1 MKEQNYKNIDEFQY
15 GVKNLKIE
23 NRFFFADSV
32 TQTIYTNEEN
42 ESFLDFY
49 LRILVCVTIHANN
62 ELQSLN
68 STKWYFYLPKSFAE
82 YSKKDLQ
89 IMLDK
94 LGNNLDDW
102 DGQFTDKI
110 GVIY

>member
-1 MKEQNYKNIDEFQY
+1 MKEQSFSDIQILKSKIE
-15 GVKNLKIE
+15 NLKKE
-23 NRFFFADSV
+23 NRFFFVDNV
-32 TQTIYTNEEN
+32 TKTIYTNEEN

-49 LRILVCVTIHANN
+49 LRILVCVTIHNN
-62 ELQSLN
+62 DEITSLN
-68 STKWYFYLPKSFAE
+68 STNWYFYLPTSFAE

-94 LGNNLDDW
+94 LGNNFDDW
-102 DGQFTDKI
+102 ENEFTDKI